1 MGIAL
6 EKRLRRTEKALASP
20 KEPPFDR
27 EELREL
33 ASTPEGRRLAMESA
47 ERVVS
52 AMRAQERARMKVMTS
67 PEQLAR
73 LRKQWAEE
81 DARRERYGY

>member
-1 MGIAL
+1 
-6 EKRLRRTEKALASP
+6 
-20 KEPPFDR
+20 
-27 EELREL
+27 
-33 ASTPEGRRLAMESA
+33 MESA